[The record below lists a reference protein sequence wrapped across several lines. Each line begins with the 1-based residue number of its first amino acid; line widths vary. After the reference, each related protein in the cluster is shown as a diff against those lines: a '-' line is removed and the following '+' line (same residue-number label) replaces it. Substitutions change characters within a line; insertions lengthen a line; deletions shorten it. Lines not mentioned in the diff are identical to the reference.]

1 MGSGVFFLTNSK
13 SKGMQQEGASDHNTN
28 PHQVNARMALDYKDT
43 HTHTHIQ
50 AHCWETRLTE
60 EDESGA
66 AIIKAEAI
74 SNCAAT
80 WLKSNSISD
89 SAS

>member
-43 HTHTHIQ
+43 HTHTY
-50 AHCWETRLTE
+50 RLTA
-60 EDESGA
+60 GRHV
-66 AIIKAEAI
+66 
-74 SNCAAT
+74 
-80 WLKSNSISD
+80 
-89 SAS
+89 